1 MMCPVNYV
9 AVTQQFGTHKGVD
22 FGWFNHHN
30 QWVYAVDDGEIIY
43 NRHQVTGGY
52 VIHLKIKVG
61 ESYYVAEYGHL
72 LKNSQLVREK
82 MHVKKGQKLAKMG
95 KSGLGITGEHLHFG
109 LYKGS
114 YINYK
119 DKSKFV
125 DPLKYL
131 NLYDNQKANE
141 KTEKLIKRTK
151 HAEGIPSEP
160 LNIRYKSKNGKV
172 VGSIY
177 NGDQVEHYYI
187 TDEGWNCLDNLRDYV
202 CSNRYLK

>member
-9 AVTQQFGTHKGVD
+9 AVTQEFKNHKGVD
-22 FGWFNHHN
+22 FGWYNHHN
-30 QWVYAVDDGEIIY
+30 QWVYAVDDGVVIY
-43 NRHQVTGGY
+43 NRKQITGGY
-52 VIHLKIKVG
+52 VIHIRHDNGFV
-61 ESYYVAEYGHL
+61 SEYGHL
-72 LKNSQLVREK
+72 LKDSQLVKEN
-82 MHVKKGQKLAKMG
+82 MVVKKGQKIAKMG
-95 KSGLGITGEHLHFG
+95 KSGMVTGEHLHFG
-109 LYKGS
+109 LYKGT

-125 DPLKYL
+125 DPLKYI

-160 LNIRYKSKNGKV
+160 LNIRKSSKNGKV

-187 TDEGWNCLDNLRDYV
+187 NEDGWNCLDNIRDYV

>member
-9 AVTQQFGTHKGVD
+9 AVTQEFKNHKGVD
-22 FGWFNHHN
+22 FGWYNHHN
-30 QWVYAVDDGEIIY
+30 QWIYAIDDGEVIY
-43 NRHQVTGGY
+43 NRKQITGGY
-52 VIHLKIKVG
+52 VIHIRHDNG
-61 ESYYVAEYGHL
+61 YVSEYGHL
-72 LKNSQLVREK
+72 LKDSQQVHEGMK
-82 MHVKKGQKLAKMG
+82 VKKGQKIARMG
-95 KSGLGITGEHLHFG
+95 KSGMVTGEHLHFG
-109 LYKGS
+109 LYKGT

-125 DPLKYL
+125 DPLKYI

-160 LNIRYKSKNGKV
+160 LNIRKGSKNGKV
-172 VGSIY
+172 VGAIY

-187 TDEGWNCLDNLRDYV
+187 NEDGWNCLDNIRDYV

>member
-9 AVTQQFGTHKGVD
+9 AVTQEFKNHKGVD
-22 FGWFNHHN
+22 FGWYNHHN
-30 QWVYAVDDGEIIY
+30 QWIYAIDDGEVIY
-43 NRHQVTGGY
+43 NRKQITGGY
-52 VIHLKIKVG
+52 VIHIRHDNG
-61 ESYYVAEYGHL
+61 YVSEYGHL
-72 LKNSQLVREK
+72 LKDSQQVREGMK
-82 MHVKKGQKLAKMG
+82 VKKGQKIARMG
-95 KSGLGITGEHLHFG
+95 KSGMVTGEHLHFG
-109 LYKGS
+109 LYKGT

-125 DPLKYL
+125 DPLKFI

-172 VGSIY
+172 VGAIY

-187 TDEGWNCLDNLRDYV
+187 NEDGWNCLDNIRDYV

>member
-9 AVTQQFGTHKGVD
+9 AVTQEFKNHKGVD
-22 FGWFNHHN
+22 FGWYNHHN
-30 QWVYAVDDGEIIY
+30 QWIYAIDDGVVIY
-43 NRHQVTGGY
+43 NRKQITGGY
-52 VIHLKIKVG
+52 VIHIRHDNG
-61 ESYYVAEYGHL
+61 YVSEYGHL
-72 LKNSQLVREK
+72 LKDSQQVREGMK
-82 MHVKKGQKLAKMG
+82 VKKGQKIARMG
-95 KSGLGITGEHLHFG
+95 KSGMVTGEHLHFG
-109 LYKGS
+109 LYKGT

-125 DPLKYL
+125 DPLKYI

-172 VGSIY
+172 VGAIY

-187 TDEGWNCLDNLRDYV
+187 NEDGWNCLDNIRDYV